1 MDMKDRI
8 RKVMESQHMTQQVFA
23 EFIQIAPAT
32 LSSIFTG
39 RTRPTLTIVEAI
51 KNKIPSISTDWL
63 LFGNGDMYV
72 DHSEDG
78 AQSKVSGQQEPV
90 SERMLDFDE
99 PQPSSVVKP
108 SSVPGM
114 QFAYEDKHNIVKNF
128 DKPQRKITE
137 IRIFYDDQTWET
149 FVPKK

>member
-1 MDMKDRI
+1 MKDRI

-51 KNKIPSISTDWL
+51 KNKIPNISTDWL
-63 LFGNGDMYV
+63 LFGNGDMYI
-72 DHSEDG
+72 DGEDADLSEK
-78 AQSKVSGQQEPV
+78 AQDDSGRV
-90 SERMLDFDE
+90 TERMLDFDDQ
-99 PQPSSVVKP
+99 QPSPSVKP
-108 SSVPGM
+108 SSVSGV
-114 QFAYEDKHNIVKNF
+114 QFSYSDTKNIVKNF